1 MAMKAELVGGVLN
14 GVGVLIVEDEYLI
27 AQEVAEILRLQG
39 ATVLGPV
46 AEAAGA
52 RRLLAEKR
60 PDCALLDINL
70 RGKLV
75 FEFAAELQR
84 LSIPAVLITG
94 YDRSIIPAAFRHLP
108 SLQKPVNSHRL
119 ITSICKQARAFP
131 RVVEPM
137 SPR

>member
-1 MAMKAELVGGVLN
+1 MAMKTDVEGAVLS
-14 GVGVLIVEDEYLI
+14 GIGVLIVEDEYLI

-52 RRLLAEKR
+52 RKLLAEKR

-75 FEFAAELQR
+75 FEFAAELQQ
-84 LSIPAVLITG
+84 LGIPIVLITG
-94 YDRSIIPAAFRHLP
+94 YDRSIIPVAFRHLP
-108 SLQKPVNSHRL
+108 SLQKPVNSQTL
-119 ITSICKQARAFP
+119 ITSIRKQT
-131 RVVEPM
+131 RVFLREVEPT